1 MLRGRFGDTSG
12 RPYMEGH
19 VLLPRLGK
27 NGNVSF
33 IFDTGADTS
42 LLMPLDGQRMGIDYG
57 RFQKEETSLGIGGT
71 SENYI
76 ESAYFAFVGDEA
88 LYGYE
93 VELRVCKPSADL
105 MTIPSL
111 LGRDIIDRWRV
122 TYDKSALELLAEEIS
137 SDARQVLE
145 D

>member
-19 VLLPRLGK
+19 VWLPRLERG
-27 NGNVSF
+27 GNVSF

-42 LLMPLDGQRMGIDYG
+42 LLMPLDAQRMGIDYG
-57 RFQKEETSLGIGGT
+57 LLENEVPLLGVGGE
-71 SENYI
+71 SMNRI
-76 ESAYFAFVGDEA
+76 EAGLLSFVDDRA
-88 LYGYE
+88 LYRYE
-93 VELRVCKPSADL
+93 IELHICTPTKEL

-111 LGRDIIDRWRV
+111 LGRDVIDQWRV
-122 TYDKSALELLAEEIS
+122 TYDRSASELLAEVIS
-137 SDARQVLE
+137 SDAKEVLG

>member
-1 MLRGRFGDTSG
+1 M
-12 RPYMEGH
+12 
-19 VLLPRLGK
+19 LPRLGK
-27 NGNVSF
+27 KGNVSF

-57 RFQKEETSLGIGGT
+57 RFQKEGTSLGIGGT

-76 ESAYFAFVGDEA
+76 ESAFVGVCWRLLAFVGDEA

-93 VELRVCKPSADL
+93 IELRVCKPSEDL

-122 TYDKSALELLAEEIS
+122 TYDKSALELLAEVIS
-137 SDARQVLE
+137 SDAQQVLE

>member
-1 MLRGRFGDTSG
+1 
-12 RPYMEGH
+12 MEGH
-19 VLLPRLGK
+19 VLLPRLGWSS
-27 NGNVSF
+27 NVSF

-57 RFQKEETSLGIGGT
+57 RFENEVPTLGIGGL
-71 SENYI
+71 SENFI
-76 ESAYFAFVGDEA
+76 ESAYLAFVGDEA

-93 VELRVCKPSADL
+93 IELHVCKPAEEL

-122 TYDKSALELLAEEIS
+122 TYDKSALELLAEVIS
-137 SDARQVLE
+137 SDARQVIE
-145 D
+145 G

>member
-1 MLRGRFGDTSG
+1 
-12 RPYMEGH
+12 MEGH

-27 NGNVSF
+27 KGNVSF

-57 RFQKEETSLGIGGT
+57 RFQNEETSLGIGGT
-71 SENYI
+71 SENYV
-76 ESAYFAFVGDEA
+76 ESAYLAFVGDKA

-93 VELRVCKPSADL
+93 IELRVCKPSQDL

-122 TYDKSALELLAEEIS
+122 THDKSVLELLAEVIS
-137 SDARQVLE
+137 SDAQQELE

>member
-1 MLRGRFGDTSG
+1 MIRGRFGDTSG

-27 NGNVSF
+27 SGYVSF

-42 LLMPLDGQRMGIDYG
+42 LLMPLDGQRMGIEFGKLED
-57 RFQKEETSLGIGGT
+57 EVSSLGIGGE
-71 SENYI
+71 SRNCV
-76 ESAYFAFVGDEA
+76 ESAHLTFVGDQI
-88 LYGYE
+88 LYAYTIK
-93 VELRVCKPSADL
+93 LHICKPAVEL

-111 LGRDIIDRWRV
+111 LGRDIIDQWCV
-122 TYDKSALELLAEEIS
+122 TYNKSASELQAEVIC
-137 SDARQVLE
+137 SDARMVLG